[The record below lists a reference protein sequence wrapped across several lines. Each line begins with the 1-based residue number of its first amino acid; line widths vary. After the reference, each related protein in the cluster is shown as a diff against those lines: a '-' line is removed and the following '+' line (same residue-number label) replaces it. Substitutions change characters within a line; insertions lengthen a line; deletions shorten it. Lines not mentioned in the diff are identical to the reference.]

1 MKAIIIL
8 VVLIAIVIVG
18 TVWSCCYVAGLS
30 DKDKEDK
37 WNDKQN

>member
-8 VVLIAIVIVG
+8 GILFAIVIVG

-30 DKDKEDK
+30 DEREEDDD
-37 WNDKQN
+37 NDN

>member
-8 VVLIAIVIVG
+8 GILFAIVIVG

-30 DKDKEDK
+30 DDEWED
-37 WNDKQN
+37 NQDDSR